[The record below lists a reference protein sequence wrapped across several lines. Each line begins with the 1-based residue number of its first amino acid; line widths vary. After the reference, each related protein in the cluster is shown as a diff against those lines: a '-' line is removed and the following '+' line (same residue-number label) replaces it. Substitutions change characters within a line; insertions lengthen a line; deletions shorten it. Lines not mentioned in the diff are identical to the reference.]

1 MVGDRGVKL
10 SGGQRQRIAIARAF
24 LKDAPILLLDEATAA
39 LDSESEEAIRE
50 ALGRLMRGRTVIAI
64 AHRLATLRNFD
75 RVVMLQGGRIIEDGP
90 PDRLMQ
96 GQGPYR
102 ELVTQE
108 MSRLASTCG
117 LIARQLA
124 CCVPMRRSQRERTAR
139 GPQWQPKSLNSDR
152 PSRPSKQ
159 VAESPFYIPMTGP
172 AARPRR
178 SLKHD
183 DTFIVLDSH
192 GDIGASAG
200 GPDGLFNADTRYLA
214 RLELVL
220 DDVQPLLLGSN
231 LRDDNSALTVDL
243 TNPDVYRNGRIVLQ
257 KDMLHIVRTI
267 FLWRGT
273 AYQRIGLQ
281 NHGDRPASFDLT
293 LLFDND
299 FADLFEVRGETRPR
313 RGIGSSKLL
322 GPADVVL
329 EYNGLDGRSRI
340 TALHF
345 DPRPTR
351 LAGQCGDLSFRPG
364 AAAGRPRCSSRY
376 PATSRPCS
384 KPAPFFRGLLAHR
397 REMRRSTAGAASIET
412 SNNIFNEV
420 LCQSMADLNM
430 LMTDTP
436 QGRYPY
442 AGIPWYS
449 TTFGRDGLITA
460 LQMLWI
466 DPRIAR
472 GVLRRLA
479 FYQAKTIDPL
489 ADAEPGK
496 ILHEMRGGEMAALRE
511 VPFAQYYGSVDSTP
525 LFVLLAGLYVERT
538 GDEETLAELWP
549 AIEAALRWID
559 GPGDPDRD
567 GFVEYQR
574 ASEQGLA
581 NQGWK
586 DSYDAI
592 FHADG
597 RLAEGYIALA
607 EVQGYVFAGKRLA
620 ARCARRLGH
629 DRSGAASSKP
639 KRELLAER
647 FEEAFWCE
655 ELGTYALALDGDK
668 QPCKVRTSNAGQL
681 LFTGI
686 VREDRARHGRRR
698 SDAAAFLHR
707 LGHPHRGA
715 RRGALQSDVLSRRID
730 LAARQC
736 ADRARACALRPE
748 AFGRASVQ
756 GPVRRRQPTWICGGC
771 PNCSAAF
778 SARSG
783 ADRRSIRSPAR
794 RRPGRARRRS
804 RCWKQRS
811 ASNSM
816 PRAARSGCAIR
827 VCRRSSTRWC
837 CAICSSGLPASIFGC
852 AATARKCRWRC
863 CARAARSRCRSC

>member
-1 MVGDRGVKL
+1 M
-10 SGGQRQRIAIARAF
+10 AI
-24 LKDAPILLLDEATAA
+24 EA
-39 LDSESEEAIRE
+39 
-50 ALGRLMRGRTVIAI
+50 
-64 AHRLATLRNFD
+64 
-75 RVVMLQGGRIIEDGP
+75 
-90 PDRLMQ
+90 
-96 GQGPYR
+96 
-102 ELVTQE
+102 VTQITTIHDIE
-108 MSRLASTCG
+108 VVL
-117 LIARQLA
+117 
-124 CCVPMRRSQRERTAR
+124 
-139 GPQWQPKSLNSDR
+139 
-152 PSRPSKQ
+152 
-159 VAESPFYIPMTGP
+159 ESPFYIPMTGP

-220 DDVQPLLLGSN
+220 DEVQPLLLGSN

-243 TNPDVYRNGRIVLQ
+243 TNPDVYRGGRIVLQ

-273 AYQRIGLQ
+273 AYQRIGIQ
-281 NHGDRPASFDLT
+281 NHGEDTAIFDVT

-299 FADLFEVRGETRPR
+299 FADLFEVRGERRPR
-313 RGIGSSKLL
+313 RGTSSSKPD
-322 GPADVVL
+322 GPAGVL
-329 EYNGLDGRSRI
+329 LDYRGLDGKSR
-340 TALHF
+340 TTTLQF

-351 LAGQCGDLSFRPG
+351 LTVN
-364 AAAGRPRCSSRY
+364 AATWHFELAPQQ
-376 PATSRPCS
+376 ATALFVAVSCNQSTPHQR
-384 KPAPFFRGLLAHR
+384 APFFRGLLAHR
-397 REMRRSTAGAASIET
+397 REMRQSTAGATSIET

-420 LCQSMADLNM
+420 LCQAMADLNM
-430 LMTDTP
+430 LMTETP

-472 GVLRRLA
+472 GVLKRLA
-479 FYQAKTIDPL
+479 AFQATAVDPL

-511 VPFAQYYGSVDSTP
+511 VPFAQYYGSVDATP

-538 GDEETLAELWP
+538 GDDETLAELWP
-549 AIEAALRWID
+549 SIEAALRWID
-559 GPGDPDRD
+559 GAGDPDRD

-620 ARCARRLGH
+620 ARCALRLGKIEMAQ
-629 DRSGAASSKP
+629 RLEAEAQ
-639 KRELLAER
+639 RLAER

-655 ELGTYALALDGDK
+655 ELGTYALALDGAK

-686 VREDRARHGRRR
+686 AGEDRARKVAADLMRPHFFTGWGIRTVARGEAR
-698 SDAAAFLHR
+698 YNPMSYHDGSIWPHDNALIALGLARYGLKHSVEHLFKGLFDAASYMDLRRLPELFCGFQREKRRGPTLYPVACAPQAWASATPFTLLEAALGLEFDAQRGEIRLRNPRLPAFLNEVVLRDLQLGPSSVDLR
-707 LGHPHRGA
+707 LRRHGEEVSLEVLRTRG
-715 RRGALQSDVLSRRID
+715 QIQVSIVL
-730 LAARQC
+730 AH
-736 ADRARACALRPE
+736 
-748 AFGRASVQ
+748 
-756 GPVRRRQPTWICGGC
+756 
-771 PNCSAAF
+771 
-778 SARSG
+778 
-783 ADRRSIRSPAR
+783 
-794 RRPGRARRRS
+794 
-804 RCWKQRS
+804 
-811 ASNSM
+811 
-816 PRAARSGCAIR
+816 
-827 VCRRSSTRWC
+827 
-837 CAICSSGLPASIFGC
+837 
-852 AATARKCRWRC
+852 
-863 CARAARSRCRSC
+863 